1 MVQIVLCGRS
11 SQLRKQALRDPK
23 LTLKDLLVL
32 GRQCDRS
39 RQQAAEI
46 EENTR
51 NNQTGMNDDAVVDAV
66 RDIPLLERH
75 RKKGFAG
82 IVVLNG
88 HTTREYVQQRAKNA
102 ENVPN

>member
-11 SQLRKQALRDPK
+11 SRLRKQALRDPN

-32 GRQCDRS
+32 GRQCERS

-46 EENTR
+46 EENTG

-66 RDIPLLERH
+66 RNTPVE
-75 RKKGFAG
+75 KTSQKGVCG
-82 IVVLNG
+82 IVALNG